1 MTMEQTMEQLSKFL
15 VQSKPLAEKYGKKA
29 EYDSLSAIL
38 EQGGKKELT
47 LLVCGEFKRGKS
59 SFINALLGQ
68 ELCPVADGI
77 ATSTVSIISYYGEGK
92 AKATRHYSTLVK
104 NKEGKEELSMKEEEI
119 DIEKIA
125 KFAKGTSNEIGDTMF
140 IEIKT
145 PNPVLKDGLVLI
157 DTPGVGSLDPRH
169 LFLTLQALPKADA
182 FLYVTDTGEPLTF
195 TELDFIKE
203 RLVPTGKPFDLLIS
217 KSDKVSRENLARY
230 VNDTEKKVKEECG
243 VEARCIPVS
252 STEWK
257 SFNETGI
264 ERRRANSNCE
274 AVYAAIDS
282 LRTRREQLYAQRFKE
297 QFAAYMEGIKQQ
309 ASEALDAAQNG
320 TNDEVLELKNRL
332 EGLKALEDMV
342 KKENSDFRRNISKII
357 EDSQDKVMQDFSR
370 DSVLLSSE
378 KLDEILNNPKATA
391 KGGEEYVTNEVNK
404 AIKEL
409 SENLDKQINRA
420 MGDVMAELQQ
430 FIKSVKLEQTS
441 FNGTI
446 QACLE
451 PLLHSFSENFVNMTR
466 AALPF
471 LGVTTIGSAVSAF
484 GLGLG
489 AGLFGAGAAAF
500 TPLAVVA
507 GAIGVAA
514 GIYYVVQSIKGAKKM
529 EKIAHFKKQISPR
542 ISIAMNEL
550 RLYIQKRYSALQK
563 EVVNALRTAVD
574 DMTRQ
579 MQEIVRLI
587 QECQQDNQKKV
598 QRTKEIEGE
607 LKLAE
612 TLATQVKVLGT
623 NPFAKK

>member
-1 MTMEQTMEQLSKFL
+1 MNDTLKQLSAFL
-15 VQSKPLAEKYGKKA
+15 KQSKHLAEKYGKNA
-29 EYDSLSAIL
+29 EYDSLTSIL
-38 EQGGKKELT
+38 EQGEKKELT

-77 ATSTVSIISYYGEGK
+77 ATSAVSIISYSYAEK
-92 AKATRHYSTLVK
+92 AKAIRHYSTLVE
-104 NKEGKEELSMKEEEI
+104 NENGEETLSVKEEEI
-119 DIEKIA
+119 DIEQIT
-125 KFAKGTSNEIGDTMF
+125 KFAKGTSDEIGDTMF

-145 PNPVLKDGLVLI
+145 ANPLLKDGLVLI

-169 LFLTLQALPKADA
+169 LFLTLQALPRADA
-182 FLYVTDTGEPLTF
+182 FFFVTDTGEPLTT
-195 TELDFIKE
+195 TELGFIKE
-203 RLVPTGKPFDLLIS
+203 RLMPTGKPFDLLLN
-217 KSDKVSRENLARY
+217 KSDKVSRDDLARY
-230 VNDTEKKVKEECG
+230 MGDTEKKVQEVCG
-243 VEARCIPVS
+243 VKTRCIPVS

-257 SFNETGI
+257 SFNETGN

-274 AVYAAIDS
+274 AVYAAISS
-282 LRTRREQLYAQRFKE
+282 LRMRREQLYAQRFKE
-297 QFAAYMEGIKQQ
+297 QFAAYMEGIRHQ
-309 ASEALDAAQNG
+309 ASEALDAAKNG
-320 TNDEVLELKNRL
+320 SNEEIEELNQRL
-332 EGLKALEDMV
+332 AALKALKDMV
-342 KKENSDFRRNISKII
+342 MNENSDFRRNINNII
-357 EDSQDKVMQDFSR
+357 ENSQDKVMQDFSR

-378 KLDEILNNPKATA
+378 KLDEILNKPEATA
-391 KGGEEYVTNEVNK
+391 KGGEEYVTKEVNE
-404 AIKEL
+404 AIRKL
-409 SENLDKQINRA
+409 SENLDAQINRA
-420 MGDVMAELQQ
+420 MGDVMNELQQ

-441 FNGTI
+441 FKGAV

-451 PLLHSFSENFVNMTR
+451 PLVHSFSENFVNMTR
-466 AALPF
+466 SALPF
-471 LGVTTIGSAVSAF
+471 LGVTTIGSAVSAV

-489 AGLFGAGAAAF
+489 AGLLGAGAAAI
-500 TPLAVVA
+500 TPLAIVA

-514 GIYYVVQSIKGAKKM
+514 GIYYVVQSIKGTKKNELIM
-529 EKIAHFKKQISPR
+529 HFKKQISPR
-542 ISIAMNEL
+542 INIVMNEL

-587 QECQQDNQKKV
+587 QECQQNNQIKV
-598 QRTKEIEGE
+598 QKIKEIEGE